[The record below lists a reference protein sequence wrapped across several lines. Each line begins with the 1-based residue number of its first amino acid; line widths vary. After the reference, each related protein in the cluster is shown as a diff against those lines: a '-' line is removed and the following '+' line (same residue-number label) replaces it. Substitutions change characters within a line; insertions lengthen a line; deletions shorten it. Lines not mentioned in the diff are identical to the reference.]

1 MHFWCGVLLAQYYTS
16 KTWLGILTSFLCK
29 VSVSLVNISSVF
41 LYRIMMV
48 KCVLIAIC
56 LTYINCVPIV
66 VGFSYIS
73 NPFYKVS
80 KWHSN
85 ATRSQRKTVVSDD
98 DDILNRD
105 CQRQSIYRTQLNTK
119 YNKNTSNHW
128 LQCPSSWLE
137 KYLNRLDHPPVK
149 TQSNNKSH
157 IFNGQC
163 HTYQKLNNQCTST
176 IDWSV

>member
-1 MHFWCGVLLAQYYTS
+1 MSVEKPYFVS
-16 KTWLGILTSFLCK
+16 LTSLRVVVRDK
-29 VSVSLVNISSVF
+29 NIKDSAAVIFGRLHFMSQ
-41 LYRIMMV
+41 LRYCIPY
-48 KCVLIAIC
+48 
-56 LTYINCVPIV
+56 TYINCVPIV

-119 YNKNTSNHW
+119 YNKNTSNH
-128 LQCPSSWLE
+128 
-137 KYLNRLDHPPVK
+137 
-149 TQSNNKSH
+149 
-157 IFNGQC
+157 
-163 HTYQKLNNQCTST
+163 
-176 IDWSV
+176 